1 VSRAIQRDI
10 WLGALAGLA
19 GGIVFGLAMH
29 RLGMLVS
36 IAGLVGSSVL
46 GVGWGLHL
54 LISAVI
60 GAVFGALFRYLP
72 GGHAASL
79 TGGVIY
85 GFLWWLLGPLT
96 LMPAFLRQPVVW
108 SLVQAQAAFP
118 SLVGHLF
125 YGAVTGLTF
134 HGLAMAYNTRLRP
147 GWLDAVPGLRS
158 GPARSPRRIVIL
170 GGGFAGLAVAQRLNQ
185 VFARDRSID
194 VLLISESNYLL
205 FTPML
210 AEVAS
215 SSVEGRHISSP
226 MRAFFPAPASD
237 PQAQDGGSMG
247 LGRRLL
253 RRQRVR
259 FQRAYVVGIDPQR
272 QTVTVVGCEGCEWQ
286 EIPYDHLVLA
296 LGGRPHFFGL
306 PGIEENAF
314 TLKSLQDAEQLR
326 DHVIGQFERADAID
340 DPRERRRLLTFV
352 VTGGGFSGVETIAEL
367 ADFAGSVL
375 RYYPTVRPAETRFIL
390 IHAQDRILPEIGPEL
405 AEYALHKLRSRGI
418 EFELDVRVTRA
429 SRGRVFLRDG
439 RSIPTDTLVW
449 TAGNQ
454 PNPLLREL
462 RCELDRRG
470 AVVVDETLRAT
481 DTTNVWAAGDCAHV
495 PDPHTG
501 RPYPPTAQHALRQGK
516 ALADNIA
523 AVLRNKPLK
532 PLRFRTLG
540 TLVALGHRTAV
551 AEIRGWQFSGLL
563 AWLMWRAVYWSK
575 LPGAEKKIR
584 VFLDWTIDLFFPRDI
599 VQTRRLTTG
608 PRPPDLP
615 EVQPEVHAEVQEVLG

>member
-1 VSRAIQRDI
+1 MSRAIQRDI
-10 WLGALAGLA
+10 LLGALAGLA

-60 GAVFGALFRYLP
+60 GSVFGALFRYLP

-96 LMPAFLRQPVVW
+96 LMPALMRQPVVW
-108 SLVQAQAAFP
+108 SLVQAQATFP

-134 HGLAMAYNTRLRP
+134 HLLATLHNTRLRP
-147 GWLDAVPGLRS
+147 GWLDAVPGLGI
-158 GPARSPRRIVIL
+158 GPSRPTQRIVIL

-215 SSVEGRHISSP
+215 SSLEGRHISSP
-226 MRAFFPAPASD
+226 MRAFFPAAASE
-237 PQAQDGGSMG
+237 PRAQDGGSMG

-259 FQRAYVVGIDPQR
+259 FQRAYVVGINPER
-272 QTVTVVGCEGCEWQ
+272 QTVTVVGCEGCAWQ
-286 EIPYDHLVLA
+286 EIPYDHLVLT

-314 TLKSLQDAEQLR
+314 TLKSLEDAERLR

-352 VTGGGFSGVETIAEL
+352 VAGGGFSGVETIAEL

-375 RYYPTVRPAETRFIL
+375 RYYPTIRPAETRFIL
-390 IHAQDRILPEIGPEL
+390 IHALDHILPEIGPEL
-405 AEYALHKLRSRGI
+405 AEYALQKLQSRGI
-418 EFELDVRVTRA
+418 EFELDMRVTRA
-429 SRGRVFLRDG
+429 TQGRVFLRDG
-439 RSIPTDTLVW
+439 RSIPTNTLVW

-462 RCELDRRG
+462 RCELDRSG

-501 RPYPPTAQHALRQGK
+501 QPYPPTAQHALRQGK

-523 AVLRNKPLK
+523 ALLRNRPLK

-551 AEIRGWQFSGLL
+551 AEIRGRQFSGLL

-599 VQTRRLTTG
+599 VQTRRLTT
-608 PRPPDLP
+608 RPQPLHLS
-615 EVQPEVHAEVQEVLG
+615 EIQPEVRAEVEEVLG

>member
-1 VSRAIQRDI
+1 MSKTIQRDI

-19 GGIVFGLAMH
+19 GGIVFGVAMH
-29 RLGMLVS
+29 RLGMLIS
-36 IAGLVGSSVL
+36 IAGLVGSSVV

-54 LISAVI
+54 LVSAVI

-96 LMPAFLRQPVVW
+96 LMPALLREPVVW
-108 SLVQAQAAFP
+108 SLTQAQATFP

-134 HGLAMAYNTRLRP
+134 HVLATVYSTRLRP
-147 GWLDAVPGLRS
+147 GWLDAVPGLGI
-158 GPARSPRRIVIL
+158 GPVRPTQRIVIL

-185 VFARDRSID
+185 VFARDPSVD
-194 VLLISESNYLL
+194 VLLVSESNYLL

-226 MRAFFPAPASD
+226 MRAFFPAPTSG
-237 PQAQDGGSMG
+237 PPAQNDGAMG
-247 LGRRLL
+247 LGRRLR

-259 FQRAYVVGIDPQR
+259 FQRAYVVGIDPER
-272 QTVTVVGCEGCEWQ
+272 QTVTVVGCEGCSWQ
-286 EIPYDHLVLA
+286 EILYDHLVLT
-296 LGGRPHFFGL
+296 LGGRPDFFGL

-314 TLKSLQDAEQLR
+314 TLKSLGDAERLR

-340 DPRERRRLLTFV
+340 DPRERRQLLTFV
-352 VTGGGFSGVETIAEL
+352 VAGGGFSGVETIAEL

-375 RYYPTVRPAETRFIL
+375 RYYPTIRPAETRFVL
-390 IHAQDRILPEIGPEL
+390 VHALDRILPEISPEL
-405 AEYALHKLRSRGI
+405 AEYALRKLRSRGI
-418 EFELDVRVTRA
+418 EFELDARVTRA
-429 SRGRVFLRDG
+429 TRGRVYLHDG
-439 RSIPTDTLVW
+439 RWISTGTLVW

-454 PNPLLREL
+454 PNPLVREL
-462 RCELDRRG
+462 GCELDRRG

-481 DTTNVWAAGDCAHV
+481 DTTNVWAAGDCARV

-501 RPYPPTAQHALRQGK
+501 QPYPPTAQHALRQGR

-551 AEIRGWQFSGLL
+551 AEIRGRQFSGLL

-575 LPGAEKKIR
+575 LPGTEKKVR
-584 VFLDWTIDLFFPRDI
+584 VLLDWMIDLFFPRDI
-599 VQTRRLTTG
+599 VQIQRVTTRPRLL
-608 PRPPDLP
+608 DLP
-615 EVQPEVHAEVQEVLG
+615 GVQPGIRTEVEEVLG